1 MNRRILVVDDE
12 ESIQRSLESVLR
24 DEGFDVSL
32 AGSAEDAIKK
42 IEADA
47 PDIVLLD
54 IWLPGKDGLQLLEE
68 VRPRYPGLP
77 VVVMS
82 GHGTIETAVRA
93 TKLGAFDFVEKP
105 LNLDKVLL
113 CLDKALKSR
122 SPSE

>member
-47 PDIVLLD
+47 PDVVLLD